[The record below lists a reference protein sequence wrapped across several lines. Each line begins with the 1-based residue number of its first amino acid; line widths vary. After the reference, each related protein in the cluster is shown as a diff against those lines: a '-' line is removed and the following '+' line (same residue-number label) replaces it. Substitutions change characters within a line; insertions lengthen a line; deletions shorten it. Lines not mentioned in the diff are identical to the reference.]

1 MSYLLFCHHTK
12 TKESYCLK
20 RWNHVKSTRKCVNL
34 PRLSINKIKIKNSH
48 PKYIRYLWKID
59 RRNPIQLVDL
69 KHNIRKVK
77 FLSKNSNST
86 KPQHFHEFFT
96 PFFFFR
102 HVFSWNQ
109 SCQQLKSPAP
119 QHFHEFFTQKIDSFN
134 AKSRLN
140 FWTKNEDFEQCEI

>member
-96 PFFFFR
+96 PFFFSTCFL
-102 HVFSWNQ
+102 V
-109 SCQQLKSPAP
+109 KSKLSTAKKSSTTT
-119 QHFHEFFTQKIDSFN
+119 FFFTQKIDSFN